1 MKKSLKKTLL
11 CTALVVTPIIYTYNV
26 NQNLHK
32 ELNDLKTQNK
42 KQQEAIKQF
51 EHEQSEMKE
60 DLKEIEV
67 RINESEVRLRQ
78 RFNREIE
85 GIEEQIE
92 RIKQMKEEYKNNY
105 VYSFDGV
112 VTAYTAGYES
122 TQKRKGH
129 PLYGVTTS
137 GTKAKQGRTIAMDKR
152 FPFGTLVKIEGF
164 DDVFL
169 VEDRGF
175 KIKGN
180 KVDIYFENVE
190 DAIKFGKQKRKIY
203 IIKLGKGIDKH
214 N

>member
-11 CTALVVTPIIYTYNV
+11 CTALVVTPIVYTYNV

-32 ELNDLKTQNK
+32 ELNDLKIQNK
-42 KQQEAIKQF
+42 KQQEVIKQF
-51 EHEQSEMKE
+51 KHEQSEMKE

-67 RINESEVRLRQ
+67 KINESEVRLRQ
-78 RFNREIE
+78 RFDREIE
-85 GIEEQIE
+85 GINEQIE
-92 RIKQMKEEYKNNY
+92 RIKQMKDKYKNNY

-129 PLYGVTTS
+129 PLYGVTAS
-137 GTKAKQGRTIAMDKR
+137 GTKANQGRTIAMDKTI
-152 FPFGTLVKIEGF
+152 PFGTLVKIEGF
-164 DDVFL
+164 DEIFR
-169 VEDRGF
+169 VEDRGS

-180 KVDIYFENVE
+180 KVDVYFENVE
-190 DAIKFGKQKRKIY
+190 DAIKFGKQKRKIF

>member
-11 CTALVVTPIIYTYNV
+11 CTALVVTPIVYTYNV

-32 ELNDLKTQNK
+32 ELNDLKIQNK
-42 KQQEAIKQF
+42 KQQEVIKQF

-67 RINESEVRLRQ
+67 KINESEVRLRQ
-78 RFNREIE
+78 RFDREIE
-85 GIEEQIE
+85 GINEQIE
-92 RIKQMKEEYKNNY
+92 RIKQMKDKYKNNY

-129 PLYGVTTS
+129 PLYGVTAS
-137 GTKAKQGRTIAMDKR
+137 GTKAKQGRTIAMDKTI
-152 FPFGTLVKIEGF
+152 PFGTLVKIEGF
-164 DDVFL
+164 DEIFR
-169 VEDRGF
+169 VEDRGS

-180 KVDIYFENVE
+180 KVDVYFENVE
-190 DAIKFGKQKRKIY
+190 DAIKFGKQKRKIF

>member
-164 DDVFL
+164 DDVFR